1 MGIVKMKAPLDR
13 QQLKEALDRLPEWSL
28 TDDRLERTYSFSS
41 FREAISFVVRVAFEA
56 EDMDHH
62 PEIRNV
68 YSRVD
73 ISLTTHDAG
82 DKVTE
87 KDVEFARRI
96 EHFAWV

>member
-1 MGIVKMKAPLDR
+1 MGIVTMMTPLDR
-13 QQLKEALDRLPEWSL
+13 RQLKEALDRLPEWSL
-28 TDDRLERTYSFSS
+28 ADDRLVRTYSFSS
-41 FREAISFVVRVAFEA
+41 FREAISFLVRVAFEA
-56 EDMDHH
+56 EEMDHH

>member
-1 MGIVKMKAPLDR
+1 MKMKAPLDR
-13 QQLKEALDRLPEWSL
+13 QQLKEALGRLPEWSL
-28 TDDRLERTYSFSS
+28 ADDRLVRTYRFSS
-41 FREAISFVVRVAFEA
+41 FREAMSFVVRVAFEA

-68 YSRVD
+68 YSRVE